1 MEELIAKSNEEL
13 ASLLREC
20 ELSIGAL
27 QAQMNEIGAAMSEK
41 KRLEDLRNKL
51 SGITLEDIEKIKSQ
65 ILSAAPIASEESVKL
80 N

>member
-13 ASLLREC
+13 VELLREC

-27 QAQMNEIGAAMSEK
+27 QAKMNEIGAAMSEK